1 MTTIVRVTR
10 GDGGACL
17 LNVDKISYTERV
29 RDGTVIWLDEGNI
42 AVREDAVQLE
52 ALICQA
58 QGNLIAKAIEVA
70 VLALNKAND

>member
-1 MTTIVRVTR
+1 MTTIIRVFR
-10 GDGGACL
+10 GDGGVCL
-17 LNVDKISYTERV
+17 LNVDKIRYTEQV

-42 AVREDAVQLE
+42 GVREDASRLE
-52 ALICQA
+52 ELICQA